1 MARVV
6 RAAAEGAEAEV
17 EAGGMGGGIIPTMN
31 LDGLKNRLRTFVT
44 DVTDFPVLPTAATLW
59 ERFQQDRLGL
69 TASSLTFTTTLALVP
84 FFAVVLAVFTAFP
97 LFAEMKG
104 ALEQWL
110 IDSLIPSSISKNVLD
125 YLTQF
130 ATKASELGTVGLAV
144 LFVTALSLMLTIDHT
159 LNAIWRVSATRPL
172 GQRLLVYWAALTLGP
187 LVMAGSLAITS
198 YVVSHS
204 RGLIPDVPGSV
215 GFALDTLQAAL
226 MVGGLTLLYRFV
238 PNTPVKWKHALA
250 GAVFVA
256 VCIGLAKQIL
266 GWYLSSM
273 PTYSLIYGA
282 FATVPILLLWIYLCW
297 LIVLFGAVI
306 AAYLPSLLSGVAR
319 RGGGP
324 GWEFQLAV
332 EVLQALSRMRG
343 TATRGLKLPQLAN
356 LLRVDTL
363 QLSPV
368 MEALQ
373 SLDWVGQLATER
385 DNEEPRHVL
394 LIEPTKEPLRPLVER
409 LLLKPDRALDAC
421 WQNEGVA
428 GLTVADL
435 LTVPAPHVA
444 DGKLKAPVKAD
455 IKQNRDPALR
465 E

>member
-1 MARVV
+1 
-6 RAAAEGAEAEV
+6 
-17 EAGGMGGGIIPTMN
+17 MN

-44 DVTDFPVLPTAATLW
+44 DITDFPVLPTAATLW

-97 LFAEMKG
+97 LFAELKD

-110 IDSLIPSSISKNVLD
+110 IDSLIPASISRNVLD

-144 LFVTALSLMLTIDHT
+144 LFITALSLMLTIDHT
-159 LNAIWRVSATRPL
+159 LNAIWRVSARRPL

-187 LVMAGSLAITS
+187 LVLGGSLAITS

-204 RGLIPDVPGSV
+204 RGLIPVMPG
-215 GFALDTLQAAL
+215 GLNLALDTLQAAL

-282 FATVPILLLWIYLCW
+282 FATVPILLLWIYLSW

-332 EVLQALSRMRG
+332 EVLQALARMRG

-356 LLRVDTL
+356 LLRVDSL

-368 MEALQ
+368 LEALA
-373 SLDWVGQLATER
+373 SLDWVGQLATDR

-394 LIEPTKEPLRPLVER
+394 LIEPAKEPLRPLVER
-409 LLLKPDRALDAC
+409 LLLKPDRALDAW

-435 LTVPAPHVA
+435 LNVPAPHAA
-444 DGKLKAPVKAD
+444 DALPQAKAKGDFKSNQASV
-455 IKQNRDPALR
+455 LR